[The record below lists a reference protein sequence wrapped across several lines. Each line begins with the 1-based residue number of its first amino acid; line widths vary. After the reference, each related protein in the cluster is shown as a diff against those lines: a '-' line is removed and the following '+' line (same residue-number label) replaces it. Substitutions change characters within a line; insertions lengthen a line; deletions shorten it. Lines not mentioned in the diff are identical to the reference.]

1 MLCEVTMQTGK
12 VVRAH
17 QIFLAREMR
26 GKLARNCFVQRR
38 QIRFGRV
45 RGLRDDL
52 LQSCVV
58 LVHDLDAKRMRR
70 ARRLRFLRG
79 LICTCHA
86 VAMTCATGRALTNV
100 KLSRQL
106 GAASARTGPIHRQA
120 MANMSK
126 ANATDWA
133 GMRMCP
139 LFRHIGD
146 EAVQRLA
153 EKCRVSMVERGQVI
167 FTQGDPADAFFVV
180 LEGWVKLYRVTPGG
194 AEAVV
199 TVLTRGESFAEP
211 VMFLGGRYPVIAEAA
226 SSGRLLRVEHAAFVQ
241 CLERESDLAV
251 AMLASIGIRA
261 GELTQQ
267 IGALKLLDAPRRV
280 GEFFLRLL
288 ADSSQNGRIELP
300 YEKVLIAARLGM
312 TPESF
317 SRALAALTKLGV
329 TTKREIVSIADV
341 QMLRDFVG
349 LEARRYASTSQ

>member
-1 MLCEVTMQTGK
+1 M
-12 VVRAH
+12 
-17 QIFLAREMR
+17 
-26 GKLARNCFVQRR
+26 
-38 QIRFGRV
+38 
-45 RGLRDDL
+45 
-52 LQSCVV
+52 
-58 LVHDLDAKRMRR
+58 
-70 ARRLRFLRG
+70 
-79 LICTCHA
+79 
-86 VAMTCATGRALTNV
+86 
-100 KLSRQL
+100 
-106 GAASARTGPIHRQA
+106 AST
-120 MANMSK
+120 SK

-251 AMLASIGIRA
+251 AMLASIGKRA

-280 GEFFLRLL
+280 GEFFLHLL

-317 SRALAALTKLGV
+317 SRALVALTKVGV

-349 LEARRYASTSQ
+349 LDARRYASTSQ